1 MKNYGLIGR
10 IVMWALMLIS
20 IIFTIGVAN
29 SGSTDGFVS
38 YGMMLTYITAGLAV
52 LAAIFSLFIDP
63 TQIKGVAVGAGAFI
77 LVLAIA
83 YGMSDGSD
91 YEMYAKFEITE
102 STSRM
107 VSMGLN
113 TFIILGVLAVAS
125 VLYSAI
131 SSMFK

>member
-10 IVMWALMLIS
+10 IVMWALMLVS
-20 IIFTIGVAN
+20 VIFIIGVVN
-29 SGSTDGFVS
+29 NGSTSGFVS
-38 YGMMLTYITAGLAV
+38 FGMMLTYITAILAV

-63 TQIKGVAVGAGAFI
+63 TQIKGVAIGAIAF
-77 LVLAIA
+77 LVVLGVA

-91 YEMYAKFEITE
+91 YEMYAKFDITE
-102 STSRM
+102 STSKM

-113 TFIILGVLAVAS
+113 TFIILGILAVAS

>member
-20 IIFTIGVAN
+20 IIFTIGIAY
-29 SGSTDGFVS
+29 SGSTDNFVS
-38 YGMMLTYITAGLAV
+38 YGMWLTYITAGLAV
-52 LAAIFSLFIDP
+52 IAAIFSLFIDP
-63 TQIKGVAVGAGAFI
+63 TQIKGVAIGAGAFI

-102 STSRM
+102 NTSRM

-113 TFIILGVLAVAS
+113 TFIILGLLAVAS